1 MTKLG
6 IEIIGCGAIG
16 SYIAIAIDRKL
27 VVDLVAVF
35 DVDSE
40 RAEELVKS
48 STTLSLG

>member
-6 IEIIGCGAIG
+6 IEIIGCVAIG